1 MDPTLMVVT
10 ARAVERIVAVLLG
23 GLAVYY
29 GFRLFLVLPLETQ
42 SDGKIR
48 LPGMSVVL
56 SKAGPGLFFL
66 AFGSLVILASL
77 FRTVRIYPD
86 GAIGQYQYQGIA
98 AEAPKHELSAPSSPA
113 TRAPTEQDTVR
124 TVLALQSINCMQRL
138 SARATR
144 DMSGDFDQAARE
156 AKLALLA
163 RVWNP
168 DKWGDFGAF
177 ERWATGRASETTSP
191 AKELFSAERT
201 DCPK

>member
-56 SKAGPGLFFL
+56 SRAGPGLFFL

-86 GAIGQYQYQGIA
+86 GLVAQYQYEGIA
-98 AEAPKHELSAPSSPA
+98 TEAPKHEPSGPSSPA
-113 TRAPTEQDTVR
+113 TKAPTEQDTVR

-138 SARATR
+138 SARTAKAL
-144 DMSGDFDQAARE
+144 SGDFDQAARE
-156 AKLALLA
+156 AKLAMLA
-163 RVWNP
+163 RVWEP
-168 DKWGDFGAF
+168 DKWGDFASF
-177 ERWATGRASETTSP
+177 EQWATGRADVTASP
-191 AKELFSAERT
+191 AKDLFSANRI
-201 DCPK
+201 DCPE